1 MLLGIDMG
9 SKRVGL
15 AVSNEEGTMAFP
27 LPVVVNNKDL
37 LGAIISI
44 MKERDIS
51 EVVLGESKSLSGQEN
66 PIMAEIT
73 VLKKALEE
81 KGITVYFEPEFL
93 TTIQASRLQGRVK
106 ELDSSAAALILKSY
120 LDKQKQ

>member
-1 MLLGIDMG
+1 MG